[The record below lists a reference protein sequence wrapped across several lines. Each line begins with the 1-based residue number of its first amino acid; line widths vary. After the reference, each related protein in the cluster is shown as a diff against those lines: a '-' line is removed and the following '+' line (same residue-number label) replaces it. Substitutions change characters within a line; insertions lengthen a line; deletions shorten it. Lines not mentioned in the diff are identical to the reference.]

1 MTRTFSAPLRT
12 VSPTDFE
19 DLSEDSSTASEP
31 ELSPVRPPEAEV
43 TEPERPCKRAKI
55 MGRGV
60 RFTENV
66 RVQEYVAVPSDLPY
80 QLQPKRFLEPEPVDD
95 TVSAAAAFVEPERV
109 KLEEE
114 SIPETTV
121 PLKEHDGDDKSFKAM
136 VGLVSAACIFNIVK
150 DSTVVY
156 YLRISE
162 CDRQTANEIIFNVIR
177 RVGAIMAELN
187 EDRPVHY
194 AGGTKCPVGPAR
206 KHAVQSIV
214 NELHKLA
221 RTRGMMK
228 K

>member
-109 KLEEE
+109 KLPRLLVVQHYRRAAALAVG
-114 SIPETTV
+114 IKHHLVVLFPFAHLHRYTLPAAQV
-121 PLKEHDGDDKSFKAM
+121 RALDQDGDRGRLGEHLEWLAGSSAIIYKS
-136 VGLVSAACIFNIVK
+136 
-150 DSTVVY
+150 
-156 YLRISE
+156 
-162 CDRQTANEIIFNVIR
+162 
-177 RVGAIMAELN
+177 
-187 EDRPVHY
+187 
-194 AGGTKCPVGPAR
+194 GTGFF
-206 KHAVQSIV
+206 
-214 NELHKLA
+214 
-221 RTRGMMK
+221 
-228 K
+228 